1 MRPQGLAFVGRLDVL
16 HRGYA
21 ATLKKEFGAYGYM
34 IYIYMINNT
43 YMILCHDDLIYI
55 NDGFELFSMSLTSW
69 YVRVDSET
77 NTFTGQSMAIIW
89 KSFGEYLLI
98 N

>member
-1 MRPQGLAFVGRLDVL
+1 MD
-16 HRGYA
+16 
-21 ATLKKEFGAYGYM
+21 
-34 IYIYMINNT
+34 IWYIYMINNT

-98 N
+98 NWGLFGGFLSSMDWADV

>member
-1 MRPQGLAFVGRLDVL
+1 
-16 HRGYA
+16 
-21 ATLKKEFGAYGYM
+21 
-34 IYIYMINNT
+34 
-43 YMILCHDDLIYI
+43 MILCHDDLIYI
-55 NDGFELFSMSLTSW
+55 NDGFDLFSMSLAFW
-69 YVRVDSET
+69 YVRVNSET

>member
-1 MRPQGLAFVGRLDVL
+1 
-16 HRGYA
+16 
-21 ATLKKEFGAYGYM
+21 
-34 IYIYMINNT
+34 
-43 YMILCHDDLIYI
+43 MILCHDDLIYI

>member
-1 MRPQGLAFVGRLDVL
+1 
-16 HRGYA
+16 
-21 ATLKKEFGAYGYM
+21 
-34 IYIYMINNT
+34 MINNT
-43 YMILCHDDLIYI
+43 YIYMILCHDDLIYI
-55 NDGFELFSMSLTSW
+55 NDGFDLFSMSLAFW
-69 YVRVDSET
+69 YVRVNSET

>member
-1 MRPQGLAFVGRLDVL
+1 
-16 HRGYA
+16 
-21 ATLKKEFGAYGYM
+21 M

-98 N
+98 NWGLFGGFLSSMDWADV

>member
-1 MRPQGLAFVGRLDVL
+1 
-16 HRGYA
+16 
-21 ATLKKEFGAYGYM
+21 
-34 IYIYMINNT
+34 
-43 YMILCHDDLIYI
+43 MILCHDDLIYI
-55 NDGFELFSMSLTSW
+55 NDGFELFSMSLTFW

-89 KSFGEYLLI
+89 KPFGEYLLI